1 MLSTIF
7 SALFFIA
14 FVALGIFIF
23 VFVDKESKKPIHY
36 AILVFLFVFFVTLSA
51 FKIVP
56 SGSSGVVSTFGNVS
70 DNVLD
75 SGLNFKVPFIQ
86 KVVIINNQVQ
96 REDVEGNAASKDLQ
110 TVNYN
115 VSLNYSIIG
124 SESANLYRTVGKD
137 WVDTIIRPAVQE
149 NVKSVIAQ
157 YTAEELVT
165 RRSDVSLAMQNALT
179 DYLDEYGISVAN
191 INILNMSFSPE
202 FDAAIE
208 AKTIAEQQVLTEK
221 QNLEKAKVIAE
232 TKAVEA
238 QGEADANS
246 IKDSSITDKILTE
259 KFLEKWDGKLP
270 VVSGSDNTMLDVSE
284 LLP

>member
-7 SALFFIA
+7 SALLFIA
-14 FVALGIFIF
+14 FVAAGVFIF
-23 VFVDKESKKPIHY
+23 VFKDKDSRKPIHY
-36 AILVFLFVFFVTLSA
+36 AILTFLFVFSVTFSA
-51 FKIVP
+51 FKVVP

-86 KVVIINNQVQ
+86 KIVIINNQVQ

-165 RRSDVSLAMQNALT
+165 RRSDVSLAMQDALT

-191 INILNMSFSPE
+191 INILNMNFSPE

-246 IKDSSITDKILTE
+246 IKNSSITDKILAE

-270 VVSGSDNTMLDVSE
+270 VVSGSDNMMFDVSS